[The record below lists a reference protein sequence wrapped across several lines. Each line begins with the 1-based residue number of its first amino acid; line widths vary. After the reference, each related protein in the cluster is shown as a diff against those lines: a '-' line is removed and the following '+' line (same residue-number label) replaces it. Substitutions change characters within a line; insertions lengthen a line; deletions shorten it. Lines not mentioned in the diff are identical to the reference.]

1 MKLFGGIVMNLKPLF
16 VLGSSIFL
24 LAACNTGENGGES
37 ASSDNDAETA
47 TAESADN
54 SQSTNLIDKESLNEG
69 GWINFEGNLKEDS
82 EMVNTESIPY
92 DPSKE
97 YELNS
102 GAYVTYL
109 NGEEFIETKLTQDN
123 LPGPIETVDE
133 ADRIQMSFHKDF
145 IDMIELK
152 EK

>member
-1 MKLFGGIVMNLKPLF
+1 MKLKPLF
-16 VLGSSIFL
+16 ILGASALL
-24 LAACNTGENGGES
+24 LAACGAEESEENGSSETNAETS
-37 ASSDNDAETA
+37 TEESDNKNQ
-47 TAESADN
+47 SA
-54 SQSTNLIDKESLNEG
+54 NLIDKESLNED
-69 GWINFEGNLKEDS
+69 GWINFEGDVKEQA
-82 EMVNTESIPY
+82 EMMNTESIPY

-102 GAYVTYL
+102 GAYVTYF

-133 ADRIQMSFHKDF
+133 ADSIKLSFHKDF
-145 IDMIELK
+145 LDIIELT

>member
-1 MKLFGGIVMNLKPLF
+1 
-16 VLGSSIFL
+16 
-24 LAACNTGENGGES
+24 

-102 GAYVTYL
+102 GAYVTYF
-109 NGEEFIETKLTQDN
+109 NGEEFIETKLIQDD

-133 ADRIQMSFHKDF
+133 ADSIQLSFHKDF

-152 EK
+152 EKIGRTRNTNGLKLIFS

>member
-1 MKLFGGIVMNLKPLF
+1 MKLKPLF
-16 VLGSSIFL
+16 VLGSSIL
-24 LAACNTGENGGES
+24 LLTACGTGENGEETE
-37 ASSDNDAETA
+37 ASGSNAETSN
-47 TAESADN
+47 EENADN
-54 SQSTNLIDKESLNEG
+54 TQSANLIDKESLNDG
-69 GWINFEGNLKEDS
+69 GWINFEGNVKEQ
-82 EMVNTESIPY
+82 EGMMNTESIPY

-102 GAYVTYL
+102 GAYVTYF
-109 NGEEFIETKLTQDN
+109 NGEEFIETKLIQDN

-133 ADRIQMSFHKDF
+133 ADSIQLSFHKDF

>member
-1 MKLFGGIVMNLKPLF
+1 LFWDQAF
-16 VLGSSIFL
+16 FL
-24 LAACNTGENGGES
+24 LAACNTGENGEES
-37 ASSDNDAETA
+37 ASSDAATETS
-47 TAESADN
+47 TEENADN
-54 SQSTNLIDKESLNEG
+54 TQSANLIDKESLNED
-69 GWINFEGNLKEDS
+69 GWINFEGNVKEQ
-82 EMVNTESIPY
+82 EGMMNTESIPY

-102 GAYVTYL
+102 GAYVTYF
-109 NGEEFIETKLTQDN
+109 NGEEFIGTKLIQDN

-133 ADRIQMSFHKDF
+133 ADSIQLSFHKDF